1 MYIAYHPLY
10 NHPVP
15 ENHRFPMEKYALL
28 PQQLLYEGIASASN
42 FHTPEKAT
50 QATAAL
56 VHTQPYLHNF
66 LHLTLSHKEAL
77 PIGFVQ
83 CQQLV
88 DRELTLVQGTV
99 EGALWALRT
108 GEIAFNIAGGT
119 HHAFSNRGEGFCM
132 LNDQAVAAAYLLE
145 EGKAQRVLIIDLDV
159 HQGNGTAEI
168 FAQRPEVFTVS
179 MHAQGNYPFVKEQS
193 DKDIAL
199 PDGTDDAA
207 YIAQLREVLPYL
219 FETHRP
225 DFVFYQSGV
234 DVLKSDKF
242 GKLQLTLEGC
252 AERDRLVFEACAE
265 RQIPVQC
272 SMGGGYSP
280 RLSTILEA
288 HTNTFRIA
296 RQVFEI

>member
-1 MYIAYHPLY
+1 
-10 NHPVP
+10 
-15 ENHRFPMEKYALL
+15 
-28 PQQLLYEGIASASN
+28 
-42 FHTPEKAT
+42 
-50 QATAAL
+50 
-56 VHTQPYLHNF
+56 
-66 LHLTLSHKEAL
+66 
-77 PIGFVQ
+77 
-83 CQQLV
+83 
-88 DRELTLVQGTV
+88 
-99 EGALWALRT
+99 
-108 GEIAFNIAGGT
+108 
-119 HHAFSNRGEGFCM
+119 M

-145 EGKAQRVLIIDLDV
+145 KGKAQRVLIIDLDV

-168 FAQRPEVFTVS
+168 FAQRPEVFTFS

-234 DVLKSDKF
+234 DVLGSDKF
-242 GKLQLTLEGC
+242 GKLQLSLEGC
-252 AERDRLVFEACAE
+252 AERDRLVFETCAQ